1 MKKFDFGSPL
11 LGYHENI
18 YSQNGEDGIIEHI
31 FKKCGFKE
39 GIVVEFGAW
48 DGIKFSNTYNLW
60 KNNKNIKAI
69 LIESNRKRYS
79 KLLVNCNENV
89 EPICKTVVNDK
100 NSSDSLNNILIN
112 CKTDINNDN
121 FLFMSI
127 DVDGPDYSIWE
138 SFDVFKPKLVIIETN
153 SGHIRYVNA
162 GCSLHDVNALA
173 EEKGYKLICSTGNAF
188 FIREDLSH
196 HFDTINVEE
205 GYVNTKEVN
214 ILWRT
219 LT

>member
-138 SFDVFKPKLVIIETN
+138 SFDVFKPKLVIIECS
-153 SGHIRYVNA
+153 SGDIKHVNH
-162 GCSLHDVNALA
+162 GCSLYNVNELA
-173 EEKGYKLICSTGNAF
+173 KVKGYKLICHTGNAF
-188 FIREDLSH
+188 FIKDNLFDL
-196 HFDTINVEE
+196 FKTGIIENVYINA
-205 GYVNTKEVN
+205 NN
-214 ILWRT
+214 ILA
-219 LT
+219 LSN